1 MLLVIKHNA
10 IIEMS
15 KCENTGIL
23 ESVKYVLASRAQI
36 YQDLL
41 YNKPCINTRSLW
53 RAAEKKHGLSFGGSS
68 QLVHV
73 KMVHKVRIVCKVNG
87 LLSLLLPIFIFLSGA
102 LTQGRGRGEAGVE
115 NEQRNSFS
123 VGSGYASCV
132 GWGVSAF
139 LPSNVWWIHNIPTEH
154 PGAT

>member
-1 MLLVIKHNA
+1 MLLVIKHIA

-23 ESVKYVLASRAQI
+23 ESVKYVLPSRAQI

-73 KMVHKVRIVCKVNG
+73 KMVHKVRIVYKVNG
-87 LLSLLLPIFIFLSGA
+87 LLSLLLLTFIFSSGA
-102 LTQGRGRGEAGVE
+102 LTPGAGA
-115 NEQRNSFS
+115 R
-123 VGSGYASCV
+123 GSGA
-132 GWGVSAF
+132 GK
-139 LPSNVWWIHNIPTEH
+139 
-154 PGAT
+154 